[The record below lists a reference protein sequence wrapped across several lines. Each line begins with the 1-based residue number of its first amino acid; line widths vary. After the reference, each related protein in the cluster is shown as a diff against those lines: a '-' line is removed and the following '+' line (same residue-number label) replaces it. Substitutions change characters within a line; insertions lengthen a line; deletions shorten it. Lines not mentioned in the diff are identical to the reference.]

1 MLAEMRK
8 IVSILVFIVIFA
20 GYSLADDLIFRL
32 DDPRGDDY
40 GPGDYVYPTNPV
52 FTAGSFDVTRFEVY
66 ENEQD
71 VIFKVYFKNWFST
84 PPELQ
89 ISNTKNLKDMF
100 RTTFFLQNIDIYIDK
115 DHKYNSG
122 TTDLIPGRNAK
133 ASSASAWEQAVFVSP
148 QPFLARSEMKR
159 LAKKMADKVVI
170 PSYYE
175 VQDNSVEFKIPKKIL
190 GQPDG
195 RWGYLIVVT
204 GAEWETSLFSLSNWM
219 RYGSSYVEPVLTR
232 IVAEDAS
239 EWEFGGGDKS
249 GAASNIIDMFVGT
262 QESQEEMLGSYDR
275 KTRKRAVLSAV
286 YPFPSPLLEGDAI
299 SEEDL
304 GTVAEVIDVFKN
316 VVTIELGSEAGISV
330 GKLGQVYDANEF
342 LVATVIVEETRE
354 KVSITTIIPITQRG
368 EVAAGM
374 KVRFK

>member
-1 MLAEMRK
+1 MLTNMNK
-8 IVSILVFIVIFA
+8 IILILVSIVIFA
-20 GYSLADDLIFRL
+20 GHSLADDLIFRL
-32 DDPRGDDY
+32 DDPEGDDN
-40 GPGDYVYPTNPV
+40 GPGYYVYPTNPV
-52 FTAGSFDVTRFEVY
+52 FRAGSFDVTGFEVS
-66 ENEQD
+66 ENKED

-100 RTTFFLQNIDIYIDK
+100 RTILFLQNIDIYIDK

-122 TTDLIPGRNAK
+122 TTALIPGRNAK
-133 ASSASAWEQAVFVSP
+133 ASSASAWEQAVFISP
-148 QPFLARSEMKR
+148 LPFLARSEMKR
-159 LAKKMADKVVI
+159 LAEEMADKVII

-175 VQDNSVEFKIPKKIL
+175 VRDTHVQFKVPKKIL
-190 GQPDG
+190 GQPDE

-204 GAEWETSLFSLSNWM
+204 GAEWESSLFSLSNWM
-219 RYGSSYVEPVLTR
+219 RYGSSYQEPVLTR
-232 IVAEDAS
+232 IVAEDAG

-262 QESQEEMLGSYDR
+262 EESQEKMLSSYDP
-275 KTRKRAVLSAV
+275 KTKKRAVLSAV
-286 YPFPSPLLEGDAI
+286 YPFPSPLEEGDI
-299 SEEDL
+299 VSEEDL
-304 GTVAEVIDVFKN
+304 GTEAEVIDIFKN
-316 VVTIELGSEAGISV
+316 VVTIDLGSEAGVEV

-354 KVSITTIIPITQRG
+354 KVSIATIIPITQRG